1 MQFNQYQYNQDTYEG
16 VNSPATSTSVITA
29 VCKTQEGLPF
39 PKFLAGGVGGQ
50 GGNNYKL
57 FSKATTYSLNVWRS
71 QLFTIDSP
79 FSLSKI
85 ELSLSTNLNQN
96 HIITP
101 ILYFDNG
108 GTMVTGTE
116 INATNYPNG
125 ETGIVLTPGNF
136 AYNVHG
142 QNNFI
147 LELRF
152 TGTALIAVTLPISIE
167 LETEDVG

>member
-1 MQFNQYQYNQDTYEG
+1 MFNQYLFNQ
-16 VNSPATSTSVITA
+16 ATFKGINNPVTSISVITA
-29 VCKTQEGLPF
+29 IVKAQEGLPF

-71 QLFTIDSP
+71 QLFTIEDP
-79 FSLSKI
+79 FAISKI
-85 ELSLSTNLNQN
+85 VLSFATNINQN

-108 GTMVTGTE
+108 GTTVTGTE

-125 ETGIVLTPGNF
+125 ETGVTLTAGSFN
-136 AYNVHG
+136 YNVHG
-142 QNNFI
+142 NNNFL

-152 TGTALIAVTLPISIE
+152 TGTALNAVTLPITIE